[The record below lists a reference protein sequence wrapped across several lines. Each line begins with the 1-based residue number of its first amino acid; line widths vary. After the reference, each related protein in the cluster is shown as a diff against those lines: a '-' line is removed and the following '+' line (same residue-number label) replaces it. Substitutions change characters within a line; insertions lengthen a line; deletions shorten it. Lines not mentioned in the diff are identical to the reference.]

1 MKNLIIFV
9 TLKKTIMKKNKW
21 VIFDLDGTLANIE
34 DIRRLCTKDNG
45 KMDWDKFFDPRN
57 INLDKPKQDV
67 IMMAQALAEIGYMV
81 AIFSGRSE
89 STINTTKSWLNKH
102 KVPWHILKMR
112 PEKHPFKFMPDEKL
126 KLQWLNKMDWKD
138 DVVAVFDDRDK
149 VVNMWREN
157 GLTCMQVAYGNF

>member
-1 MKNLIIFV
+1 MV
-9 TLKKTIMKKNKW
+9 ENKW

-34 DIRRLCTKDNG
+34 DRRRLCTKDNG
-45 KMDWDKFFDPRN
+45 KMDWDKFFDPKN
-57 INLDKPKQDV
+57 IDLDKPKQDV

-81 AIFSGRSE
+81 AIFSGRSK

-126 KLQWLNKMDWKD
+126 KLQWLNEMDWKD
-138 DVVAVFDDRDK
+138 NVVAVFDDRDK
-149 VVNMWREN
+149 VVNMWREI
-157 GLTCMQVAYGNF
+157 GLTCMQVAPGNF